1 MKTQQAPL
9 DFVDWSVEEPS
20 GTSRVVLWATMA
32 LAAATLAWAASADLD
47 IIAAAQGRVVTRSSL
62 QIVQPAE
69 SGILKELLVKE
80 GDSVRSGQV
89 LARMDADL
97 SDADKRQLGNEL
109 ALRKLQLRRIQAELT
124 GGTLVRAAGE
134 NELLF
139 AQVQA
144 QHHAHRQAHRD
155 NIATEQAIVA
165 KAEQDLKSALEIE
178 TKLRRTLPI
187 YREQEQAIDKLTRDG
202 FAGKLML
209 LERQRDRIQQE
220 QDLAAQQY
228 NLASL
233 RATGVQSTQKTA
245 QIESAYRQA
254 LHNERVETEAS
265 LHRLQQE
272 WDKLAHR
279 QGLLELKAPQD
290 GTVKDLATRTLG
302 SVVAAGTVLMTL
314 VPSHEPLQAEVWIT
328 HQDAGLVELGQPA
341 KLKFAAYP
349 FQRYGM
355 LRGSISYVSPDSSE
369 LPQAANVERRRSELE
384 HMLPPTGYR
393 ALVQFDSS
401 ILEQGGRRYRLSPGM
416 QLTAE
421 VHLGTRTVLEYL
433 LDPLNKIVRESGREP

>member
-1 MKTQQAPL
+1 MTAQQTPL
-9 DFVDWSVEEPS
+9 EFVDWSVDDPS
-20 GTSRVVLWATMA
+20 RTTRVVLWAMMA
-32 LAAATLAWAASADLD
+32 LATATLAWAACADLD
-47 IIAAAQGRVVTRSSL
+47 VIAAAQGKVVTRSSL

-69 SGILKELLVKE
+69 SGILRELLVKE

-89 LARMDADL
+89 LARMDANL
-97 SDADKRQLGNEL
+97 SDADKRQLSNEL

-124 GGTLVRAAGE
+124 GTNLVRTAGE
-134 NELLF
+134 EELLF
-139 AQVQA
+139 VQVQA
-144 QHHAHRQAHRD
+144 QYQAHRQAHRD
-155 NIATEQAIVA
+155 NIATEQAILA

-220 QDLAAQQY
+220 QDLAAQQF

-233 RATGVQSTQKTA
+233 RATQAQSAQKIA

-272 WDKLAHR
+272 WEKLAHR

-302 SVVAAGTVLMTL
+302 SVVAAGTVLMTI
-314 VPSHEPLQAEVWIT
+314 VPAHEPLQAEVWIT
-328 HQDAGLVELGQPA
+328 HQDAGLVEVGQPA

-355 LRGSISYVSPDSSE
+355 LSGTVSYVSPDASE
-369 LPQAANVERRRSELE
+369 LPQAANVERRRSEME
-384 HMLPPTGYR
+384 HMLPPSGYR
-393 ALVQFDSS
+393 ALVQFDSGA
-401 ILEQGGRRYRLSPGM
+401 LEQGARRYRPSPGM

-433 LDPLNKIVRESGREP
+433 LDPLNKMVRESGREP